1 MFPPTAVTEIAPLK
15 VQAVSCA
22 RPKGRESSWHEKP
35 QEACFKGVGYELPLP
50 ILVTGLAGVAGFHAF
65 RWLAARYPG
74 QVWGL
79 RPKNNPYVK
88 GDGILA
94 CNIEDRTG
102 LERLFRQYRFA
113 AVLDAVGNCALKPC
127 ELEPCVAWTIN
138 VEGLKN
144 ILKAAGHEKVR
155 LVRLS
160 VDLVYSGKKGG
171 DYAETDPPDPVTT
184 YGKTMAVAEQ
194 VLLEADPTACVL
206 RISLPMGRSPNG
218 HAGAID
224 WIESRFAAGRPATLY
239 IDEIRTPTYVDC
251 LSRVCFEALRRPLAG
266 IYHAGGP
273 TQLSLY
279 EIGQIINLVGGYDP
293 DLLHGIPRRMAGPIP
308 PRAGNVT
315 MNSGKLRQALGYEP
329 FLPWP
334 FDKRLIPTQRTW
346 HRERSWI
353 EKTTCGKAGS
363 LRCVHDIDK
372 LLCQPGT
379 LFEDNLGNIWA
390 PQMLEQETPVIRWE
404 S

>member
-1 MFPPTAVTEIAPLK
+1 MTDGAPIAQQIGPWSAWNVGETTPREVPLPTRGPIANGEP
-15 VQAVSCA
+15 
-22 RPKGRESSWHEKP
+22 
-35 QEACFKGVGYELPLP
+35 PLP

-79 RPKNNPYVK
+79 RPANNHHVR
-88 GDGILA
+88 GEGILA
-94 CNIEDRTG
+94 CNIEDRG
-102 LERLFRQYRFA
+102 RLERLFRQYRFA

-127 ELEPCVAWTIN
+127 ELDPRVAWTIN
-138 VEGLKN
+138 VEGLRN
-144 ILKAAGHEKVR
+144 ILAAAGREKVR

-160 VDLVYSGKKGG
+160 VDLVFSGKKGG
-171 DYAETDPPDPVTT
+171 NYVETDPPDPVTV

-194 VLLEADPTACVL
+194 VLLEADPNACVL

-239 IDEIRTPTYVDC
+239 IDEVRTPTYVDC
-251 LSRVCFEALRRPLAG
+251 LSRVCFEALCRPLSG

-273 TQLSLY
+273 TRLSLY
-279 EIGQIINLVGGYDP
+279 QIGQVINAVGGYDP
-293 DLLHGIPRRMAGPIP
+293 DLLFGIPRRMAGPIP

-315 MNSGKLRQALGYEP
+315 MNSQKLIDALGYQP

-334 FDKRLIPTQRTW
+334 FDERLIPTHRDW
-346 HRERSWI
+346 HREPIWDELTRKNKS
-353 EKTTCGKAGS
+353 GY
-363 LRCVHDIDK
+363 LRCVGDIDK
-372 LLCQPGT
+372 LLCRPGRLSEPEFRDIST
-379 LFEDNLGNIWA
+379 SRMFERDA
-390 PQMLEQETPVIRWE
+390 PAVRWE

>member
-1 MFPPTAVTEIAPLK
+1 MTSPPVSQESR
-15 VQAVSCA
+15 VSCPWSPSRQALVGEERLPRAA
-22 RPKGRESSWHEKP
+22 RVSEGD
-35 QEACFKGVGYELPLP
+35 LPLP

-74 QVWGL
+74 QIWGL
-79 RPKNNPYVK
+79 RPANNPHVR
-88 GDGILA
+88 GDGILT
-94 CNIEDRTG
+94 CNIEDRAG
-102 LERLFRQYRFA
+102 LSRLFQQYRFA

-127 ELEPCVAWTIN
+127 ELEPRIAWTIN
-138 VEGLKN
+138 VEGLRN
-144 ILKAAGHEKVR
+144 ILAAAGREKIR

-160 VDLVYSGKKGG
+160 VDLVFSGKKAGN
-171 DYAETDPPDPVTT
+171 YVETDPPDPVTV

-194 VLLEADPTACVL
+194 VLLEADPSACIL

-239 IDEIRTPTYVDC
+239 VDEIRTPTYVDC
-251 LSRVCFEALRRPLAG
+251 LSRVCFEALRRPWSG

-273 TQLSLY
+273 VKLSLY
-279 EIGQIINLVGGYDP
+279 QIGQIINTVGGYDP

-315 MNSGKLRQALGYEP
+315 MNSEKLIQALGFQP

-334 FDKRLIPTQRTW
+334 FDKRLIPTDRAW
-346 HRERSWI
+346 HRTAAFLRRTS
-353 EKTTCGKAGS
+353 AGNVGG
-363 LRCVHDIDK
+363 LRCVSDIDK

-379 LFEDNLGNIWA
+379 LDDDSSRHILVPRLLEKEDLGIWH
-390 PQMLEQETPVIRWE
+390 E

>member
-1 MFPPTAVTEIAPLK
+1 VTEIAPIK
-15 VQAVSCA
+15 EQAVSYV
-22 RPKGRESSWHEKP
+22 RSTIGHSSRQEKL
-35 QEACFKGVGYELPLP
+35 QEASSKEVGGELPLP

-65 RWLAARYPG
+65 RWLAIRYPG
-74 QVWGL
+74 RVWGL
-79 RPKNNPYVK
+79 RPTNNPHVK

-94 CNIEDRTG
+94 CNIEDGTG
-102 LERLFRQYRFA
+102 LKRLFRQYRFA

-127 ELEPCVAWTIN
+127 ELEPRVAWTIN

-171 DYAETDPPDPVTT
+171 DYVETDPPDPVTV
-184 YGKTMAVAEQ
+184 YGKTMAVAEK
-194 VLLEADPTACVL
+194 VLLDANPTACVL

-239 IDEIRTPTYVDC
+239 VDEIRTPTYVDC
-251 LSRVCFEALRRPLAG
+251 LSRVCFEALRRPLTG

-273 TQLSLY
+273 ARLSLY
-279 EIGQIINLVGGYDP
+279 QIGQIINLVGGYSP

-315 MNSGKLRQALGYEP
+315 MNSGKLAHALGYEP

-334 FDKRLIPTQRTW
+334 FEERLIPTHRNW
-346 HRERSWI
+346 HRERIWL
-353 EKTTCGKAGS
+353 EKNMFGKTSS
-363 LRCVHDIDK
+363 LRCVNDIDK
-372 LLCQPGT
+372 LLCRPGK
-379 LFEDNLGNIWA
+379 LSEDNLRDIWA
-390 PQMLEQETPVIRWE
+390 PQMLEEETPVVRWE

>member
-1 MFPPTAVTEIAPLK
+1 VAS
-15 VQAVSCA
+15 VSE
-22 RPKGRESSWHEKP
+22 PITSWTQSSAGGP
-35 QEACFKGVGYELPLP
+35 SRQEAPSPTWHTGPNHEPPLP

-65 RWLAARYPG
+65 RWLVARYPG
-74 QVWGL
+74 RVWGL
-79 RPKNNPYVK
+79 RPGNNHHVR
-88 GDGILA
+88 GEGILA
-94 CNIEDRTG
+94 CNIEDRHG
-102 LERLFRQYRFA
+102 LERLFREYRFA

-127 ELEPCVAWTIN
+127 ELDPRVAWTIN

-144 ILKAAGHEKVR
+144 ILAAAGREKVR

-160 VDLVYSGKKGG
+160 VDLVFSGKKGG
-171 DYAETDPPDPVTT
+171 DYVETDPPDPVTV

-194 VLLEADPTACVL
+194 ILLETDPSACVL

-239 IDEIRTPTYVDC
+239 LDEVRTPTYVDC
-251 LSRVCFEALRRPLAG
+251 LSRVCFEALRRPLSG

-273 TQLSLY
+273 TRLSLY
-279 EIGQIINLVGGYDP
+279 QIGQIINAVGGYDP
-293 DLLHGIPRRMAGPIP
+293 DLLFGIPRRMAGPIP

-315 MNSGKLRQALGYEP
+315 MNSQKLITALGYQP

-334 FDKRLIPTQRTW
+334 FDERLIPSHRDW
-346 HRERSWI
+346 HREPIWDDLTR
-353 EKTTCGKAGS
+353 KNKAGY
-363 LRCVHDIDK
+363 LRYAGYIDK
-372 LLCQPGT
+372 LLCRPGR
-379 LFEDNLGNIWA
+379 LPEPDPRDISASRVLGREGQA
-390 PQMLEQETPVIRWE
+390 VHWE

>member
-1 MFPPTAVTEIAPLK
+1 VGEQALPRFAGSTE
-15 VQAVSCA
+15 S
-22 RPKGRESSWHEKP
+22 
-35 QEACFKGVGYELPLP
+35 ELPLP

-79 RPKNNPYVK
+79 RPTNNPHVR
-88 GDGILA
+88 GEGILA
-94 CNIEDRTG
+94 CNIEDRDG
-102 LERLFRQYRFA
+102 LSRLFRQHRFA

-127 ELEPCVAWTIN
+127 ELEPRMAWTIN
-138 VEGLKN
+138 VEGLRN
-144 ILKAAGHEKVR
+144 ILAAAGREKVR

-160 VDLVYSGKKGG
+160 VDLVFSGKKGG
-171 DYAETDPPDPVTT
+171 DYLETDPPDPVTV

-194 VLLEADPTACVL
+194 LLLEADPSACVL

-239 IDEIRTPTYVDC
+239 VDEIRTPTYVDC
-251 LSRVCFEALRRPLAG
+251 LSRVCFEALRNPWAG

-273 TQLSLY
+273 MRLSLY
-279 EIGQIINLVGGYDP
+279 QIGQIINAVGGYDP

-308 PRAGNVT
+308 PRAGDVT
-315 MNSGKLRQALGYEP
+315 MNSEKLIQTLGFQP
-329 FLPWP
+329 FRPWP
-334 FDKRLIPTQRTW
+334 FDKRLIPTHRDW
-346 HRERSWI
+346 HR
-353 EKTTCGKAGS
+353 TCGFLRCVRDDKVGG

-379 LFEDNLGNIWA
+379 LVEDGTRHMLLSRVLEKEDLGI
-390 PQMLEQETPVIRWE
+390 
-404 S
+404 